1 MVLIFFYWW
10 KCYILKNVM
19 LFMCTPWIQYRAGSS
34 WKRSISRKRRYLQEH
49 FGHLREL
56 FIYGIETWI
65 SSSYPSKWIFDWFF
79 VFTDVWHQHNCVKR
93 SWGCP
98 CHVCRHRNNRR
109 LFAQETQQV
118 LFYNFCFQCFVF
130 IIFLI
135 SLCTVT
141 PACPHEFSLK
151 GTVDSKFCFLLKCN
165 IIV

>member
-65 SSSYPSKWIFDWFF
+65 SSSYPSKWIFDGFF
-79 VFTDVWHQHNCVKR
+79 VFTDVWHQHDCVKR

-98 CHVCRHRNNRR
+98 CHVCRHRYNRR
-109 LFAQETQQV
+109 LFAQETQV
-118 LFYNFCFQCFVF
+118 LFYNFLFSMFYF
-130 IIFLI
+130 YYIFL
-135 SLCTVT
+135 SHFTQWPL
-141 PACPHEFSLK
+141 PALMNFHLK
-151 GTVDSKFCFLLKCN
+151 GRWIRNFVSY
-165 IIV
+165 

>member
-1 MVLIFFYWW
+1 
-10 KCYILKNVM
+10 
-19 LFMCTPWIQYRAGSS
+19 MCTPWIQYRAGSS

-65 SSSYPSKWIFDWFF
+65 SSSYPSKWIFDGFF

-93 SWGCP
+93 SWSCP